1 MMLFQVRKQALKAV
15 KERSGDLNNEQD
27 VKGEYEIQFG

>member
-15 KERSGDLNNEQD
+15 KERSGDLNNKQD